1 MPDPTIAE
9 LQLLAASLAEEP
21 EELLPFVDK
30 SNVVIP
36 DDVSPPKGAPDH
48 EPA

>member
-30 SNVVIP
+30 SEVPIP
-36 DDVSPPKGAPDH
+36 EEVDLPRGVPDH